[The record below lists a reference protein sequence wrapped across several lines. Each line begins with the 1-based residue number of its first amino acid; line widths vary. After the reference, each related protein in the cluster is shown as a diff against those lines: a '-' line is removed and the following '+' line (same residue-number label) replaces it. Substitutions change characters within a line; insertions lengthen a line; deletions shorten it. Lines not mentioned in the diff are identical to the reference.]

1 MGSSVFLGVSHAP
14 SQSSGA
20 QRSLKFLGL
29 LHARTETTTKF
40 CTVIKPKMLTRDL
53 FAEADLLV
61 RFSRHE
67 LCFSWDSDL
76 LTIWGNMNWSH
87 VGTVVRCYC
96 CCRCRGR
103 LELVYWQGQ
112 APVDLGYQE
121 PAMLILVLVLVLKD
135 SLRTKFKSLSLS
147 LSCPGPC
154 RLGPCPCPCR
164 SSPWQVLLLNLAC
177 NTHSIVLIVIYLF
190 TVVDFTVI
198 CCELSLCVHCCCS
211 IAIVGL
217 AATCSK

>member
-1 MGSSVFLGVSHAP
+1 MRWEPRRPPFFKNPTLYAQTVWPRATKFGTITHVGSSVFLGVSHAP

-29 LHARTETTTKF
+29 LHAHTETTTKF

-53 FAEADLLV
+53 FAEADILV

-103 LELVYWQGQ
+103 WNLYT
-112 APVDLGYQE
+112 D
-121 PAMLILVLVLVLKD
+121 KD
-135 SLRTKFKSLSLS
+135 RH
-147 LSCPGPC
+147 
-154 RLGPCPCPCR
+154 R
-164 SSPWQVLLLNLAC
+164 W
-177 NTHSIVLIVIYLF
+177 I
-190 TVVDFTVI
+190 
-198 CCELSLCVHCCCS
+198 
-211 IAIVGL
+211 
-217 AATCSK
+217 